1 MIPKVSVIILTYN
14 RAELLKSA
22 ITSVLNQTFQDF
34 EIIIVDDASKD
45 NTQEALSHFNDARL
59 KYIRHEMN
67 EGEGKS
73 RNTGINNANGEF
85 IAFLDD
91 DDEWLPEK
99 LKLQVDMLDNDPTIG
114 AVYTGCI
121 CIDKRSGNV
130 DSLKIPSK
138 RGDIFQELLK
148 ENFVIVSS
156 ILLRRTCFEAIGLF
170 DELVPFGLDY
180 DMWIRI
186 SEFYQFDF
194 VTKPLVK
201 YSIHQNRLNTNFSLV
216 AQGMEKMFEKYG
228 ADFALNAKYYG
239 KKYYNLALLYCL
251 MGNSYRCRAA
261 CIKSIKIYPLQ
272 LKSYALLA
280 LSFVG
285 ISTFRKLLQL
295 YLITKNGLVGQ
306 KRLGTILDQ

>member
-1 MIPKVSVIILTYN
+1 MIPKVSVVILTYN
-14 RAELLKSA
+14 RAELLRSA

-45 NTQEALSHFNDARL
+45 NTQEALSHFDDARL

-67 EGEGKS
+67 KGEGKS
-73 RNTGINNANGEF
+73 RNTGIANASGEF

-99 LKLQVDMLDNDPTIG
+99 LKLQVDILDNDPTIS

-148 ENFVIVSS
+148 ENFIIVSS
-156 ILLRRTCFEAIGLF
+156 ILLRRACFETVGLF
-170 DELVPFGLDY
+170 DELVPFGLDH
-180 DMWIRI
+180 DMWIRV
-186 SEFYQFDF
+186 SRFYQFAF
-194 VTKPLVK
+194 ITKPLVK
-201 YSIHQNRLNTNFSLV
+201 YYIHQNRLNANFSLV

-228 ADFALNAKYYG
+228 ADFALNAKYYS
-239 KKYYNLALLYCL
+239 KKCYVLAFLYCL
-251 MGNSYRCRAA
+251 MGNGHRCRAA
-261 CIKSIKIYPLQ
+261 CVKSIKIYPLQ
-272 LKSYALLA
+272 LKSYALLG

-285 ISTFRKLLQL
+285 ISTFQKLLQL
-295 YLITKNGLVGQ
+295 YLMTKNGLVGQ
-306 KRLGTILDQ
+306 KRLGAIFNQ